1 MDILNAGSLGN
12 YMKTLKLQTQWQLKQ
27 KNGDYTDNEKSLD
40 EWLED
45 SSSSSSLFG
54 IGDDKTSSVDV
65 QAIYLKIQS
74 GKKLTSAEKEY
85 LRANDPEAYEKVKS
99 IERER
104 KSYEREIKRCK
115 TKEEVQRVKMT
126 RLGASLSA
134 VNSIANNPVIPLAK
148 KLEYTML
155 EHAKTS
161 AIAEVTQKFVK
172 SGAYAKLPT
181 DAEYNEAVREMEE
194 AKEPVLDDQKKD
206 ETDVEKTPDTSEQ
219 SGEKAEQEI
228 RRAADALRASA
239 EHESPQMR
247 RAKQAK
253 ARAAYGNLRQ
263 SWESQDEAAGVFVSL
278 DTKG

>member
-1 MDILNAGSLGN
+1 MDILNAGTLGN

-27 KNGDYTDNEKSLD
+27 KTKDYTNDKKSL
-40 EWLED
+40 ED
-45 SSSSSSLFG
+45 RSSSLELPGFG
-54 IGDDKTSSVDV
+54 EDENKKSSMDV
-65 QAIYLKIQS
+65 QAIYLKIQN
-74 GKKLTSAEKEY
+74 GKKLTAAEKEY

-126 RLGASLSA
+126 RLGTSLSA
-134 VNSIANNPVIPLAK
+134 VNSIANNPVIPLEK

-161 AIAEVTQKFVK
+161 AISEATQKFIE

-181 DAEYNEAVREMEE
+181 EAEYAEAVREMEE
-194 AKEPVLDDQKKD
+194 AKEPVLDEQKE
-206 ETDVEKTPDTSEQ
+206 ETDVQEAQDTS
-219 SGEKAEQEI
+219 GEAEKKAEQEI
-228 RRAADALRASA
+228 QRAEDA
-239 EHESPQMR
+239 EHTSARYESLAVK

-253 ARAAYGNLRQ
+253 ARAAYSNLTQ
-263 SWESQDEAAGVFVSL
+263 SWESEGEVADSGFVSI